1 MDEVY
6 QISSTEKVQQLEQ
19 ELAAQL
25 AELKAEIEDNRILLG
40 IPSRAYSSVAIPK
53 DASYF
58 RKEREVILKKG
69 LQVSEAKPLV
79 IQADVMQRELES
91 CWRSEYTAANLPLLL
106 HQFFTDR
113 ITQLV
118 QSKYLHMLRW
128 KRFCTHTSVMEQ
140 LYPLYQK
147 RISHIMEEYND
158 AVQRAAR
165 LSVARESFLT
175 GKKNPVNV
183 VTQEDLMIYTRW
195 LVCHLHSLKG
205 IHHFLQ
211 ILQHLPIS
219 HRINVVDEKCPDVVQ
234 DNWDKL
240 RSAFDKNSDIF
251 NIDLFPCSRVL
262 RRNESCHKDTGFT
275 LPRHST
281 ETEELKPLLQLLL
294 SHFGIDYNLKDLKNS
309 ADEME
314 LFSLV
319 VQKFR
324 SVFCKQQMMRTFPV
338 YDAEVSRSENWGM
351 LDPARALK
359 KRANWIP
366 FLKIKPKVDPWQQK
380 LLIKLKQ
387 WKKVDKLMD
396 LHSKFVEVSDIE
408 RVMEGL
414 QEHVAVVFE
423 PRPARSSSAT
433 SAYASGQQSYD
444 HVWKEIYACTEL
456 HQGLTAEDDNTA
468 VAHSGKPSASFR
480 KKNERGYSYVGTLQL
495 LGLEDDT
502 ATPHRE
508 HVVRR
513 GAYLSLLFLRHLR
526 LRELKRVC
534 LGILNYFR
542 SVERSLTI
550 STAGLSFKAG
560 HLIPSAED
568 TSWVSAAKGGT
579 GGFGGLR
586 SQPYIHY
593 TPADYKVHSAQF
605 MEFAEV
611 ENHDDFHTSEDGY
624 IHTQDQRGAYIIY
637 DVALEDLKELENQ
650 LLLVASQYIEKD
662 KSNVTCEQFRNSNIL
677 GWAHASVDRCAVLL
691 DLWTCETAFLEKKC
705 QVLDVYFEV
714 YQHALDPEERFALAQ
729 AIIDIMHKRPRFDL
743 KIEYFVNTY
752 KDECICLQLHLHL
765 LRDIVNQ
772 KIDAQR
778 EYVHKIWREGQRGGI
793 NEFGLPCN
801 VITKQ
806 LISLNTSCPTL
817 KNIYLLEFHPSLGL
831 VYLIP
836 KALEYIYQEFYSI
849 CRPKTAS
856 KASNLEKQVL
866 QLVVDQW
873 LTMEKPETFYSS
885 QIQKDLFAEVLI
897 EDPVMVQEI
906 ALSLLEVGVDEEKK
920 TGREKQ
926 LFILDSFSMLME
938 LVTLRHRLI
947 EVATES
953 AQLARFY
960 KAFAMEAGFGE
971 FHLYLKPVHFESA
984 SHREKA
990 DHLPPVF
997 ITSLLE
1003 DDSCVDRYI
1012 PSSLPLSIQ
1021 EIDSHIGK
1029 FSFRTR
1035 DGVMQLLCPSGIR
1048 KMQLILA
1055 CQITQKNVLLAA
1067 VQQASFCYL
1076 AQPPHTLDIKEGNVS
1091 LPSQSTSASGR
1102 NSLSGSETE
1111 DQLLQATMPATS
1123 FSPGRSPGVLCT
1135 IKRAPEAF
1143 ISIQLEK
1150 QGPRDRMLNTF
1161 TQKREALG
1169 SRLQNPDEVLKLKR
1183 DVIVEYC
1190 HELNQRVSQHAL
1202 RGQLI
1207 GYYNSL
1213 RSLLDDFPVIRD
1225 KYFIIGLSQG
1235 KKEEQD
1241 LKKNLAADPRSFRPR
1256 PRSLLSPDGC
1266 TFLNLWFIPHP
1277 TEVLIMFKT
1286 LPEKAALR
1294 GLHLSLEIVGAFH
1307 DMVSYLLA
1315 FAQLGNSP
1323 NCFCALNPEPLTPD
1337 WGGTDRIGTELQEIQ
1352 KMIDSLQNPLDP
1364 SNVAQLLAAHR
1375 EVMFLQFDAAIRH
1388 RLREIFLSLGNVS
1401 AYQSVT
1407 DRIYHALP
1415 PLSNSAIQSAFASQL
1430 RLPQLLD
1437 PQSCRTLMHFPWRT
1451 FLMDGGLFPVTINN
1465 TININYNMQ
1474 LCLCSLNDADR
1485 RVAHGEL
1492 VAMQFLMEDV
1502 LQNSYGCAVE
1512 EHADCQ
1518 ASLAKSKQNLAETVD
1533 SSANWLQNSKK
1544 MCKLLLRHHDPFIS
1558 CNLLRSFLILWKQ
1571 LEILKA
1577 EWGRLKLRT
1586 EDINTVPLYKEFC
1599 EQYGTDILCP
1609 AMRAIV
1615 RRIGTE
1621 EEFGEPVTSTQHVL
1635 PPRGAS
1641 EIEMK
1646 VYQLQRLLES
1656 LEIHMIH
1663 DVQKKINQEMT
1674 LVTSERARQESSLP
1688 TELWKHR
1695 VMQENFSVVRP
1706 QIVETFVQRLME
1718 NYQESDTEVSFKK
1731 SHLQQCLTVL
1741 GCDIMARERNNFET
1755 YSMFYEN
1762 ILQQQHRL
1770 LYQKEQELH
1779 AVEEGGNQSDMALT
1793 QIVGPCH
1800 GMIMEITA
1808 LRAQLADLEE
1818 ENLGLKEKIR
1828 KEVRDEY
1835 ESLVRNLFATCV
1847 HLKGKLDV
1855 YRLSIEQRV
1864 FEIISE
1870 VRREGV
1876 DNMIDLKKKFGSTKN
1891 NGDLKEH
1898 LSKQEQ
1904 LQLLRDENIRLSK
1917 LVCKLKAL
1925 NCWKQTTQKAQL
1937 SAKLRDAEKEALQNK
1952 KESLTAKM
1960 MAEQEVTSFQGQ
1972 LTSVRKALAKSQ
1984 ADNDKLKKQL
1994 HKQKQMLLEVVQ
2006 RRTQEA
2012 KKRKILGVMKA
2023 ENTDKMLE
2031 EMEDKEQRIKCLTK
2045 EAEKSSKICH
2055 LHEKGVKKEM
2065 WQTRNQL
2072 TQESR
2077 LKQEAFQQVDE
2088 LQCQVYDLEA
2098 AVSQRNMTAGSA
2110 AQVQC
2115 NKLSA
2120 STQHGD
2126 YKQHPLNFDPSSSS
2140 GTGGSIQRPKT
2151 VPSRRKE
2158 RMADRLLPH
2167 LHEKSL
2173 PTVFIQLQKQR
2184 LV

>member
-1 MDEVY
+1 
-6 QISSTEKVQQLEQ
+6 
-19 ELAAQL
+19 
-25 AELKAEIEDNRILLG
+25 
-40 IPSRAYSSVAIPK
+40 
-53 DASYF
+53 
-58 RKEREVILKKG
+58 
-69 LQVSEAKPLV
+69 
-79 IQADVMQRELES
+79 
-91 CWRSEYTAANLPLLL
+91 
-106 HQFFTDR
+106 
-113 ITQLV
+113 
-118 QSKYLHMLRW
+118 
-128 KRFCTHTSVMEQ
+128 
-140 LYPLYQK
+140 
-147 RISHIMEEYND
+147 
-158 AVQRAAR
+158 
-165 LSVARESFLT
+165 
-175 GKKNPVNV
+175 
-183 VTQEDLMIYTRW
+183 
-195 LVCHLHSLKG
+195 
-205 IHHFLQ
+205 
-211 ILQHLPIS
+211 
-219 HRINVVDEKCPDVVQ
+219 
-234 DNWDKL
+234 
-240 RSAFDKNSDIF
+240 
-251 NIDLFPCSRVL
+251 
-262 RRNESCHKDTGFT
+262 
-275 LPRHST
+275 
-281 ETEELKPLLQLLL
+281 
-294 SHFGIDYNLKDLKNS
+294 
-309 ADEME
+309 
-314 LFSLV
+314 
-319 VQKFR
+319 
-324 SVFCKQQMMRTFPV
+324 MRTFPG
-338 YDAEVSRSENWGM
+338 YDAEVSRSENWGV

-387 WKKVDKLMD
+387 WKKVDKLME

-414 QEHVAVVFE
+414 QEHAAVVFE
-423 PRPARSSSAT
+423 PHPVQSSSAT
-433 SAYASGQQSYD
+433 SAHASGQQSYE

-456 HQGLTAEDDNTA
+456 HQ
-468 VAHSGKPSASFR
+468 
-480 KKNERGYSYVGTLQL
+480 
-495 LGLEDDT
+495 
-502 ATPHRE
+502 
-508 HVVRR
+508 
-513 GAYLSLLFLRHLR
+513 
-526 LRELKRVC
+526 RVC
-534 LGILNYFR
+534 LGILNYFQ

-560 HLIPSAED
+560 RLIPSAED

-579 GGFGGLR
+579 GVSGGLS
-586 SQPYIHY
+586 SQPCVHY
-593 TPADYKVHSAQF
+593 TPADYK
-605 MEFAEV
+605 
-611 ENHDDFHTSEDGY
+611 
-624 IHTQDQRGAYIIY
+624 
-637 DVALEDLKELENQ
+637 L
-650 LLLVASQYIEKD
+650 
-662 KSNVTCEQFRNSNIL
+662 
-677 GWAHASVDRCAVLL
+677 
-691 DLWTCETAFLEKKC
+691 
-705 QVLDVYFEV
+705 LDVYFEA

-743 KIEYFVNTY
+743 KLEYFVNAY
-752 KDECICLQLHLHL
+752 KDECICLQLHLQL
-765 LRDIVNQ
+765 LRDIINQ
-772 KIDAQR
+772 QIDTQR
-778 EYVHKIWREGQRGGI
+778 EYVHKIWQEGQRGGI
-793 NEFGLPCN
+793 CEFGLPYN

-831 VYLIP
+831 VCLIP

-866 QLVVDQW
+866 QLVVDEWQ
-873 LTMEKPETFYSS
+873 TMEKTEIFYSS

-897 EDPVMVQEI
+897 EDPVLVQEI
-906 ALSLLEVGVDEEKK
+906 ALSLLEVGADEEKK

-926 LFILDSFSMLME
+926 HFILDSFSTLLE
-938 LVTLRHRLI
+938 LATLRHRLI

-953 AQLARFY
+953 AQLARLY

-971 FHLYLKPVHFESA
+971 FHLYLRPVLFESA

-990 DHLPPVF
+990 DHLPPIF

-1012 PSSLPLSIQ
+1012 PSSLPLGIQ

-1029 FSFRTR
+1029 FSFHTR
-1035 DGVMQLLCPSGIR
+1035 DGVMQLLCPSGI
-1048 KMQLILA
+1048 KNMQLVLA
-1055 CQITQKNVLLAA
+1055 CQVIQKNALLAA
-1067 VQQASFCYL
+1067 LQQASFCYL
-1076 AQPPHTLDIKEGNVS
+1076 VQPPHTLDIKGTGKT
-1091 LPSQSTSASGR
+1091 QSNFLYYSVLISWKSSTE
-1102 NSLSGSETE
+1102 NS
-1111 DQLLQATMPATS
+1111 
-1123 FSPGRSPGVLCT
+1123 VL
-1135 IKRAPEAF
+1135 IEQPVVQRPPEAF
-1143 ISIQLEK
+1143 VSIQLEK
-1150 QGPRDRMLNTF
+1150 RGPRDRMLNTF

-1169 SRLQNPDEVLKLKR
+1169 SRLQNPDEVVKLKR
-1183 DVIVEYC
+1183 DIIVEYC

-1241 LKKNLAADPRSFRPR
+1241 LKKNIATDPRSFHPR
-1256 PRSLLSPDGC
+1256 PRSLLSLDGQ

-1277 TEVLIMFKT
+1277 TEALIMFKM

-1294 GLHLSLEIVGAFH
+1294 ALHLSLEIVGAFH
-1307 DMVSYLLA
+1307 DVVSYLLA

-1337 WGGTDRIGTELQEIQ
+1337 WGGTDRIGTELQDIQ

-1364 SNVAQLLAAHR
+1364 SKVAQLLAVHR
-1375 EVMFLQFDAAIRH
+1375 EVIFLQFDAAIRH
-1388 RLREIFLSLGNVS
+1388 RLRETFLSSGNVS

-1415 PLSNSAIQSAFASQL
+1415 PLSNSVIQSAFASQL

-1465 TININYNMQ
+1465 TINTNYNMQDHGAKSLKSICVYNTKTPVLTVICDLLLLVNLCTADLQRLSLPLQ
-1474 LCLCSLNDADR
+1474 LCLCSLSDADR

-1502 LQNSYGCAVE
+1502 LQNSYCCAVE
-1512 EHADCQ
+1512 DQADCQ
-1518 ASLAKSKQNLAETVD
+1518 ASLAKSKQQNLAEMVD

-1544 MCKLLLRHHDPFIS
+1544 TCKLLLRHHDPIIS
-1558 CNLLRSFLILWKQ
+1558 HNFLRSFLILWKQ

-1599 EQYGTDILCP
+1599 EQYGTDILYP
-1609 AMRAIV
+1609 AMKAIV
-1615 RRIGTE
+1615 RQTGTE

-1646 VYQLQRLLES
+1646 VYQLQKLLES

-1706 QIVETFVQRLME
+1706 QIVETFVQKLME
-1718 NYQESDTEVSFKK
+1718 NYQESDTDVTFKK
-1731 SHLQQCLTVL
+1731 SHLQQCLTIL
-1741 GCDIMARERNNFET
+1741 GCDIMARERSNFET

-1793 QIVGPCH
+1793 QIVGLCH

-1828 KEVRDEY
+1828 REVRDEY
-1835 ESLVRNLFATCV
+1835 ESLVRNLFVTCV

-1876 DNMIDLKKKFGSTKN
+1876 DNMIDLKKKFGSTTN

-1904 LQLLRDENIRLSK
+1904 LQRLRDENIRLSK

-1952 KESLTAKM
+1952 KECLNAKM
-1960 MAEQEVTSFQGQ
+1960 MAEQEVTLFQGQ
-1972 LTSVRKALAKSQ
+1972 LMSVRKALAKSQ
-1984 ADNDKLKKQL
+1984 AENDKLKKQL
-1994 HKQKQMLLEVVQ
+1994 HKQKQMLLEVGQ
-2006 RRTQEA
+2006 RKTQES
-2012 KKRKILGVMKA
+2012 KKRQVLSVMKA
-2023 ENTDKMLE
+2023 ENIEKMLK
-2031 EMEDKEQRIKCLTK
+2031 EMEEEQRVKCLTK
-2045 EAEKSSKICH
+2045 EAEKSSKMCH
-2055 LHEKGVKKEM
+2055 LQKKGVKKEM
-2065 WQTRNQL
+2065 QQIRSQL
-2072 TQESR
+2072 TQKCS
-2077 LKQEAFQQVDE
+2077 LKWEAFQQVDE
-2088 LQCQVYDLEA
+2088 LQCQVDDLEA
-2098 AVSQRNMTAGSA
+2098 AVSQRTATAGSA
-2110 AQVQC
+2110 AQVQS
-2115 NKLSA
+2115 NKPSA

-2126 YKQHPLNFDPSSSS
+2126 YQQHPLNFNPSSSN
-2140 GTGGSIQRPKT
+2140 GTGGNT
-2151 VPSRRKE
+2151 
-2158 RMADRLLPH
+2158 
-2167 LHEKSL
+2167 
-2173 PTVFIQLQKQR
+2173 QR
-2184 LV
+2184 L